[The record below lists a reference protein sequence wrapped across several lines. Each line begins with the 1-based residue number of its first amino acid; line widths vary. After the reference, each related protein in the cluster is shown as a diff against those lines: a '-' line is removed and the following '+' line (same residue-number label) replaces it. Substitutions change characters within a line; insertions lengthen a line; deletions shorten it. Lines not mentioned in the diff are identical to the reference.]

1 MVKGEKPVRLFLI
14 RHGEVVESAQGR
26 FLGFTDAGLSANGR
40 IQLERLSQRFQQES
54 LDRAYASDLER
65 AVESAQIICRERT
78 IQPQGWPEFREMNM
92 GEWDGI
98 SWKEIER
105 RYPDR
110 EKFHFSNLK
119 QFHFPGGENWDQFR
133 NRVLKGLNILLDEN
147 RGNNVLLAAHAGV
160 NRVILAKA
168 LGLPFKRMFF
178 MDQAYACLNII
189 DFYSDYAMVRLIN
202 GTFPD

>member
-1 MVKGEKPVRLFLI
+1 MEKPTRLFLV
-14 RHGEVVESAQGR
+14 RHGEVVESAQGK

-40 IQLERLSQRFQQES
+40 IQVERLSQRFQTES
-54 LDRAYASDLER
+54 LDRAYASDLDR
-65 AVESAQIICRERT
+65 ALESARILCRGKEV
-78 IQPQGWPEFREMNM
+78 QPEGRADLREMNM

-98 SWKEIER
+98 SWQEIER
-105 RYPDR
+105 RYPNR
-110 EKFHFSNLK
+110 KKFHSSNLK
-119 QFHFPGGENWDQFR
+119 QFRFPGGENWDQFR
-133 NRVLKGLNILLDEN
+133 NRVLKGFHTILDEN
-147 RGNNVLLAAHAGV
+147 RGSQLLLAAHAGV

-189 DFYSDYAMVRLIN
+189 DYYQGYAMVRLIN